1 MNTYE
6 PSVLHYTVAGQTVS
20 ESQTKDL
27 KRLAARLRYA
37 LEYSLF
43 KDTPIEVR
51 VIYNT
56 LHGKPFLMFSARQ
69 GNHHRCYNKIKAFK
83 PAYNRLKKKLRS
95 TVNSFDFSR
104 SHLHLSHFTPEEVKQ
119 IAVSSYDLLGPSHLT
134 TTQQGFV
141 PFEELSET
149 VRDITYNTVEFIL
162 SSPEALRESPD
173 ESDEI
178 RELRHDFYEVV
189 IAQAQ
194 AVMSAKISTED
205 LKKGLAVIETL
216 NETKQHVREQFALEN

>member
-1 MNTYE
+1 MTTYE
-6 PSVLHYTVAGQTVS
+6 PSVLHYTVAGQTVP
-20 ESQTKDL
+20 ESQTKAL
-27 KRLAARLRYA
+27 KRLAAHLRYT
-37 LEYSLF
+37 LERSLF
-43 KDTPIEVR
+43 KDTPIEVH
-51 VIYNT
+51 VIYT
-56 LHGKPFLMFSARQ
+56 VHGKPFLVFSARQ

-83 PAYNRLKKKLRS
+83 PAYNRLKKKLKS
-95 TVNSFDFSR
+95 IVDSFDFSR

-119 IAVSSYDLLGPSHLT
+119 IAVSSYDLFGPSHLT
-134 TTQQGFV
+134 TNQQGFV

-149 VRDITYNTVEFIL
+149 VRDITYSTVEFNL
-162 SSPEALRESPD
+162 SSPEALRECPD

-205 LKKGLAVIETL
+205 LKKGLEVIETL